1 MLEKKLGCKFIRI
14 NTSKEGYDADYEASR
29 TKTFISKFKDRRLK
43 RLNKKIKRTRR
54 QNRNIYWSN
63 HSIKSKCLKYIV
75 KKNTV
80 HNIRHEKRTIKN
92 KTDKNWE
99 RNWNNVLFRC
109 KGYTDSFKPQEV
121 KMTKYLEKN
130 QTMFFVNLLN

>member
-1 MLEKKLGCKFIRI
+1 M
-14 NTSKEGYDADYEASR
+14 
-29 TKTFISKFKDRRLK
+29 
-43 RLNKKIKRTRR
+43 
-54 QNRNIYWSN
+54 
-63 HSIKSKCLKYIV
+63 KYIV

-121 KMTKYLEKN
+121 KMTNKVLREKPN
-130 QTMFFVNLLN
+130 HVLCQSAKLRFLKQKHKSKK